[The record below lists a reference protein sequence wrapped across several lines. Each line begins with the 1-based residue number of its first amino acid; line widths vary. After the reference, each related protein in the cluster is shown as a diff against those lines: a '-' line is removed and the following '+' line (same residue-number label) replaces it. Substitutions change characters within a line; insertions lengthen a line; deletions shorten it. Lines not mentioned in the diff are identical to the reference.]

1 MYQAWQIK
9 VSNISAKLNRDD
21 TYESRE
27 IIDAAEEL
35 GCTDIEEKHD
45 TIEADDL
52 NGYRIIIAKQ

>member
-1 MYQAWQIK
+1 MYFIWQIK
-9 VSNISAKLNRDD
+9 VSDISAKLNWGG

-35 GCTDIEEKHD
+35 GYTDIEEKHD

-52 NGYRIIIAKQ
+52 DGYRIIIAKQ